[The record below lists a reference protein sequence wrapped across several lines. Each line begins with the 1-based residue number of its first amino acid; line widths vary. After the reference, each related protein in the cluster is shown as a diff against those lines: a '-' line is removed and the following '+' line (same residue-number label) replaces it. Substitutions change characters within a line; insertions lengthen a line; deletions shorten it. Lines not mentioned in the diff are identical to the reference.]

1 METRAPYAVVEP
13 VLEQME
19 RLVASAVERGDWPS
33 AERWADV
40 ALSIRDALR
49 RHCDVHREAPR

>member
-1 METRAPYAVVEP
+1 MDAAAPWVTIEP
-13 VLEQME
+13 ILKQVE
-19 RLVASAVERGDWPS
+19 RLAASALERGDWAG